1 MDYVEEITIDQ
12 REKNKRKVNNDER
25 IFYETQF

>member
-1 MDYVEEITIDQ
+1 MDYVEEITTDQ

-25 IFYETQF
+25 IFYET